1 MPRAP
6 PTSTTPAALPPAP
19 PIAAKPRGNPNLA
32 LAPAQPPRG
41 LDPWGARTHAGC
53 LCRSPA
59 IPGKFRCRM
68 HCVRSP
74 DPRMPES
81 LPLRRPGGRIRARDV
96 RTIHGNYGAN
106 TCADNRHRLTLLRI
120 SRVDI
125 TLGRYQAHLPPT
137 PSANRPA
144 QVSPTPG
151 STAPF
156 KPSRIDPL
164 NREPTGKSAI
174 VPFKPSRIDPLNR
187 EPGAF
192 QDPEPPTRTSL
203 P

>member
-1 MPRAP
+1 
-6 PTSTTPAALPPAP
+6 
-19 PIAAKPRGNPNLA
+19 
-32 LAPAQPPRG
+32 
-41 LDPWGARTHAGC
+41 
-53 LCRSPA
+53 
-59 IPGKFRCRM
+59 M

-151 STAPF
+151 PTAPF

-164 NREPTGKSAI
+164 NREPAGKSAT

-192 QDPEPPTRTSL
+192 QDPEPPTRTSR
-203 P
+203 PWTRSYPRTHAMRRTRGASAAGKKICAADERR

>member
-1 MPRAP
+1 
-6 PTSTTPAALPPAP
+6 
-19 PIAAKPRGNPNLA
+19 
-32 LAPAQPPRG
+32 
-41 LDPWGARTHAGC
+41 
-53 LCRSPA
+53 
-59 IPGKFRCRM
+59 
-68 HCVRSP
+68 
-74 DPRMPES
+74 MPES

-151 STAPF
+151 PTAPFKPSRIDPLNHEPAGKSATVPF

-164 NREPTGKSAI
+164 NREPAGKSAT

-192 QDPEPPTRTSL
+192 QDPEPPTRTSR
-203 P
+203 PWTRSYPRTHAMRRTRGASAAGKKICAADERR

>member
-1 MPRAP
+1 
-6 PTSTTPAALPPAP
+6 
-19 PIAAKPRGNPNLA
+19 
-32 LAPAQPPRG
+32 
-41 LDPWGARTHAGC
+41 
-53 LCRSPA
+53 
-59 IPGKFRCRM
+59 
-68 HCVRSP
+68 
-74 DPRMPES
+74 MPES

-151 STAPF
+151 PTAPF

-164 NREPTGKSAI
+164 NHEPAGKSAT

-192 QDPEPPTRTSL
+192 QDPEPPTRTSR
-203 P
+203 PWTRSYPRTHAMRRTRGASAAGKKIFAADERR